1 MKIKNL
7 SNMSKKR
14 QQLIDIALQLF
25 YEKGV
30 NSVGINEILT
40 VSGIAKKTLYNH
52 FTSKEALVLATLKQ
66 CNDNFIAWLEMNLKE
81 TNTDIEVV
89 NKLFNGLS
97 AWFSNTAIELGH
109 FRGCF
114 FINTS
119 AEFSDPNSEISQY
132 CRAHKQQVR
141 HLISQHLSTSN
152 IELLDTICLLKEGAI
167 TIAYVNHDLSM
178 PPKCIKILEKL
189 FINIYMAS

>member
-1 MKIKNL
+1 
-7 SNMSKKR
+7 MSKKR
-14 QQLIDIALQLF
+14 QQLIDTALQLF
-25 YEKGV
+25 YKRGI

-52 FTSKEALVLATLKQ
+52 FTSKEELVLAALKQ
-66 CNDNFIAWLEMNLKE
+66 RNDNFIAWLDMSLKE
-81 TNTDIEVV
+81 ANTDIEVV

-97 AWFSNTAIELGH
+97 AWFSNSAVELGD

-119 AEFSDPNSEISQY
+119 AEFSDASSKISQY
-132 CRAHKQQVR
+132 CRDHKQQVR
-141 HLISQHLSTSN
+141 QLIAQHLSQSN
-152 IELLDTICLLKEGAI
+152 SELLDTICVLKEGAI

-178 PPKCIKILEKL
+178 PAKCIKILAKIL
-189 FINIYMAS
+189 

>member
-1 MKIKNL
+1 MKN
-7 SNMSKKR
+7 KR
-14 QQLIDIALQLF
+14 QQLINTALQLF

-30 NSVGINEILT
+30 NCVGINEILN

-66 CNDNFIAWLEMNLKE
+66 RNINFITWLDTNLKE
-81 TNTDIEVV
+81 AKTDVELV

-97 AWFSNTAIELGH
+97 SWFSNTAIELGN

-119 AEFSDPNSEISQY
+119 AEFSDPSSSISQY
-132 CRAHKQQVR
+132 CRDHKQQVR
-141 HLISQHLSTSN
+141 QLIGQYLSTSN
-152 IELLDTICLLKEGAI
+152 TELLDTICILKEGAI

-178 PPKCIKILEKL
+178 PPKCIKIIEKL
-189 FINIYMAS
+189 L